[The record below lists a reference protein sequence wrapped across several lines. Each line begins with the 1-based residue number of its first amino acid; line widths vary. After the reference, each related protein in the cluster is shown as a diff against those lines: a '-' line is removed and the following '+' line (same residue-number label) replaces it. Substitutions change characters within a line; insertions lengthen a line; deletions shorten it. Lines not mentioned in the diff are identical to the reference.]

1 MHWVI
6 VRLLRLVPEAG
17 MATRAIEQLDALITP
32 EGMEREHAFFLDPD
46 LGNFKRPGWLVLIL
60 TAEAARLVS
69 PQGDELDNVAPASRG
84 KLEAKFLRWLPK
96 LTYPQRMGM
105 HPNTAFALTL
115 ALSWANLRADEG
127 DASLRDAI
135 EMAAMRYFLRD
146 TDYPA
151 HYEPSGA
158 DFLSPALTE
167 AVLMRRALELDDFL
181 PWLNGFLTGLPA
193 EPRSILIP
201 ADVSDPT
208 DGQIAHLHGLN
219 LSRAWGWMVLSE
231 ALDGDD
237 PRRAP
242 MIESAQRHAAASMP
256 FVVGSDYAVEHWL
269 AVYATL
275 LLTFDQAGEVR

>member
-1 MHWVI
+1 
-6 VRLLRLVPEAG
+6 
-17 MATRAIEQLDALITP
+17 
-32 EGMEREHAFFLDPD
+32 
-46 LGNFKRPGWLVLIL
+46 
-60 TAEAARLVS
+60 
-69 PQGDELDNVAPASRG
+69 
-84 KLEAKFLRWLPK
+84 
-96 LTYPQRMGM
+96 
-105 HPNTAFALTL
+105 
-115 ALSWANLRADEG
+115 
-127 DASLRDAI
+127 
-135 EMAAMRYFLRD
+135 
-146 TDYPA
+146 
-151 HYEPSGA
+151 
-158 DFLSPALTE
+158 
-167 AVLMRRALELDDFL
+167 VLMRRALELDDFL
-181 PWLNGFLTGLPA
+181 PWLNGFLPGLPA

-275 LLTFDQAGEVR
+275 LLTFDDQAGEVR